1 MILVIGGESQGK
13 KEYAART
20 FGVAPEK
27 IADGAA
33 CTEEELLRAGAVNH
47 FHEYI
52 RRVLK
57 EKGEDGVSCLAERL
71 IEQNPGILVIS
82 NELGYGVVP
91 VDKFERLYREKTGRI
106 CCILAAFAKRV
117 DRVVCGLGVVIK
129 NE

>member
-13 KEYAART
+13 KEYAANT
-20 FGVAPEK
+20 FGLAAEEF
-27 IADGAA
+27 ADGAS
-33 CTEEELLRAGAVNH
+33 CTEEELLGASAVDH

-57 EKGEDGVSCLAERL
+57 NEGEEGVLGLAEKL
-71 IEQNPGILVIS
+71 TGHNPDILVVS

-106 CCILAAFAKRV
+106 CCALAAFAKRV
-117 DRVVCGLGVVIK
+117 DRVVCGIGMVIK